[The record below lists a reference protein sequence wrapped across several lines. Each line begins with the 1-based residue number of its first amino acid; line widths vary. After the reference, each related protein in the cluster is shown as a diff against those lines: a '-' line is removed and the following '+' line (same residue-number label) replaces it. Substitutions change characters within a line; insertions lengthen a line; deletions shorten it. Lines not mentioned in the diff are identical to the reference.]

1 MRKELFEFRHI
12 VKHIGGHAALR
23 DVSLRLYQDEI
34 TFLVGRGS
42 GRSVLSQMMMGELTP
57 DSGTMLLLEKPYQPL
72 SPEKAHERGIFCV
85 TQNTKLIQ
93 NLSLSENIYI
103 ARPLSGIW
111 HRGQADAFARMACQE
126 CGIQLDLS
134 KKASHVKL
142 IDTLMVYCLRALLV
156 RAQLLILDNLLYLL
170 SEKDIDLLF
179 QKLKLLKERGIGI
192 LVIEPVCRYALQYGD
207 RTVFFS
213 DGRISA
219 DFSGREYTAEMADIM
234 LNRGQ
239 AAPPEDQVKPSEK
252 LSRTRAFFYPEKNGN
267 GSLQLAPGE
276 IVCAS
281 CHSPERYQW
290 YLDTFFLTEKVSLLN
305 RYRNHSSVS
314 TLTFKRLQSDYF
326 LDLSFA
332 ENVALPAYTRI
343 SAGGRLTPGQ
353 AKKFLKSELADT
365 IPIPSEQWGH
375 RLSRFDNTGRELAV
389 LYRMLMENVDIFIF
403 AGIMDQPNM
412 SLMDDIWKVIFL
424 ASEMGKSV
432 LMFHRNYALPM
443 RKQDRLIFWMNR
455 KGPACD
461 TRGQFLRKF

>member
-12 VKHIGGHAALR
+12 AKHIGGHAALR

-42 GRSVLSQMMMGELTP
+42 GRSVLSRLMTGELAP

-72 SPEKAHERGIFCV
+72 SPEQAHERGIFCV
-85 TQNTKLIQ
+85 TQDTKLIQ

-111 HRGQADAFARMACQE
+111 HRGQAEAFARMACQE

-134 KKASHVKL
+134 KRTSHVKL

-156 RAQLLILDNLLYLL
+156 RARLLILDNLLYLL
-170 SEKDIDLLF
+170 SEEDIDLLF
-179 QKLKLLKERGIGI
+179 QKLKLLKERGVGI
-192 LVIEPVCRYALQYGD
+192 LAIEPVSRYALRYGD

-213 DGRISA
+213 GGRISA
-219 DFSGREYTAEMADIM
+219 DFFGREYTAEMADIL
-234 LNRGQ
+234 LNRSQ
-239 AAPPEDQVKPSEK
+239 VAPEERVEPTEK
-252 LSRTRAFFYPEKNGN
+252 LPFTRDFFYPAENGIR
-267 GSLQLAPGE
+267 SLQLAPGE
-276 IVCAS
+276 VVCAS
-281 CHSPERYQW
+281 CHSPEQYQR
-290 YLDTFFLTEKVSLLN
+290 YLDTFFHTEKVSLLN
-305 RYRNHSSVS
+305 RCRNHSRVS

-332 ENVALPAYTRI
+332 ENVVLPAYVHI

-353 AKKFLKSELADT
+353 AKKFLRSELSDT

-375 RLSRFDNTGRELAV
+375 RLSRFDNAGRELAV
-389 LYRMLMENVDIFIF
+389 LYRMLMENVDILVF

-412 SLMDDIWKVIFL
+412 SLMGDIWKVIFL

-443 RKQDRLIFWMNR
+443 RKQDRLIFLDEPE
-455 KGPACD
+455 GP
-461 TRGQFLRKF
+461 RV

>member
-1 MRKELFEFRHI
+1 
-12 VKHIGGHAALR
+12 
-23 DVSLRLYQDEI
+23 
-34 TFLVGRGS
+34 
-42 GRSVLSQMMMGELTP
+42 
-57 DSGTMLLLEKPYQPL
+57 
-72 SPEKAHERGIFCV
+72 
-85 TQNTKLIQ
+85 
-93 NLSLSENIYI
+93 
-103 ARPLSGIW
+103 
-111 HRGQADAFARMACQE
+111 
-126 CGIQLDLS
+126 
-134 KKASHVKL
+134 
-142 IDTLMVYCLRALLV
+142 MVYCLRALLV

-443 RKQDRLIFWMNR
+443 RKQDRLIFLDEPE
-455 KGPACD
+455 GP
-461 TRGQFLRKF
+461 RV

>member
-72 SPEKAHERGIFCV
+72 SPEKAHERGIFRV

-134 KKASHVKL
+134 KKDSHVKL

-179 QKLKLLKERGIGI
+179 QKLNLLKERGIGI

-219 DFSGREYTAEMADIM
+219 DFSGREYTAEMADIL

-290 YLDTFFLTEKVSLLN
+290 YLDTVFLTEKVSSLN
-305 RYRNHSSVS
+305 RYRNHSRVS

-332 ENVALPAYTRI
+332 ENVVLPAYTRI
-343 SAGGRLTPGQ
+343 SSGGRLTPGQ

-375 RLSRFDNTGRELAV
+375 RLRRFDNTGRELAV
-389 LYRMLMENVDIFIF
+389 LYRMLMENVDIFVF

-443 RKQDRLIFWMNR
+443 RKQDRLIFLDEPE
-455 KGPACD
+455 GP
-461 TRGQFLRKF
+461 RV

>member
-111 HRGQADAFARMACQE
+111 HRGQADAFAQMACQE

-156 RAQLLILDNLLYLL
+156 RTQLLILDNLLYLL

-219 DFSGREYTAEMADIM
+219 DFSGREYTAEMADI
-234 LNRGQ
+234 
-239 AAPPEDQVKPSEK
+239 
-252 LSRTRAFFYPEKNGN
+252 
-267 GSLQLAPGE
+267 
-276 IVCAS
+276 
-281 CHSPERYQW
+281 
-290 YLDTFFLTEKVSLLN
+290 
-305 RYRNHSSVS
+305 
-314 TLTFKRLQSDYF
+314 
-326 LDLSFA
+326 FA
-332 ENVALPAYTRI
+332 E
-343 SAGGRLTPGQ
+343 PG
-353 AKKFLKSELADT
+353 
-365 IPIPSEQWGH
+365 
-375 RLSRFDNTGRELAV
+375 
-389 LYRMLMENVDIFIF
+389 
-403 AGIMDQPNM
+403 
-412 SLMDDIWKVIFL
+412 
-424 ASEMGKSV
+424 ASST
-432 LMFHRNYALPM
+432 A
-443 RKQDRLIFWMNR
+443 
-455 KGPACD
+455 
-461 TRGQFLRKF
+461 